1 MKFGDLMPHAD
12 LPPWTEYI
20 EAWEKEHRPVYPTFD
35 DCPHESS
42 VMTQKIDRLGR
53 DHYRLRCL
61 VCGRMVKPIKKVDA
75 LKTLDGSRAPN
86 DEHIYAQVRHDPD
99 NSYFRMR
106 AYLHAEYMRL
116 RAEYPQ
122 KLNKQKGIYYKR
134 YLLTAQWKKL
144 RATVFERDNHT
155 CQLCGSTDFLHCHH
169 NTYVRLSVEDM
180 SDLITYCARCHTN
193 HHIDQDMER
202 EREQL
207 WRENQ
212 LTINHQL
219 QG

>member
-20 EAWEKEHRPVYPTFD
+20 EAWEKEHKPVYPTFD
-35 DCPHESS
+35 ECPHESS
-42 VMTQKIDRLGR
+42 VMTQKIDSIGR
-53 DHYRLRCL
+53 DHYYVRCTTCARR
-61 VCGRMVKPIKKVDA
+61 VGTVKKRDA
-75 LKTLDGSRAPN
+75 LKTLAGVVPPDDDQLTSQIRNDGGYR
-86 DEHIYAQVRHDPD
+86 Q
-99 NSYFRMR
+99 MR
-106 AYLHAEYMRL
+106 AELREEYFELLPVYHQNLIEQRRIYYNKYRDTARWKVL
-116 RAEYPQ
+116 RA
-122 KLNKQKGIYYKR
+122 
-134 YLLTAQWKKL
+134 A
-144 RATVFERDNHT
+144 VFERDNHT
-155 CQLCGSTDFLHCHH
+155 CQSCGSTDFLHCHH

>member
-20 EAWEKEHRPVYPTFD
+20 EAWEKEHKPVYPTFD
-35 DCPHESS
+35 ECPHESS
-42 VMTQKIDRLGR
+42 VMTQKIDSIGR
-53 DHYRLRCL
+53 DHYYFRCTICARR
-61 VCGRMVKPIKKVDA
+61 VGTVKKRDA
-75 LKTLDGSRAPN
+75 LKTLAGVVPPDDDQLTSQIRNDGGYWQMRSELREEYFELLPVYHQN
-86 DEHIYAQVRHDPD
+86 LIEQRRIYYNKYRDTARWKV
-99 NSYFRMR
+99 
-106 AYLHAEYMRL
+106 L
-116 RAEYPQ
+116 RA
-122 KLNKQKGIYYKR
+122 
-134 YLLTAQWKKL
+134 A
-144 RATVFERDNHT
+144 VFERDNHT
-155 CQLCGSTDFLHCHH
+155 CQSCGSTDFLHCHH

-202 EREQL
+202 ERERL